1 MKNLIKIV
9 LSLILVL
16 FIGVLFAYK
25 SMSLTYEK
33 VNKEQVI
40 VEVRDCNQVSS

>member
-9 LSLILVL
+9 LSLLLIL

-25 SMSLTYEK
+25 SMSNTYEK
-33 VNKEQVI
+33 VNKEQAI
-40 VEVRDCNQVSS
+40 VEVKDCDRFLL